1 MSEAPAQ
8 CCIKVKPRPSVR
20 PCVCPAPV
28 SAAPQ
33 GSGRCVSL
41 RVIWVKIT
49 VSSFLFF
56 SSLCEGR
63 SRGGGVG
70 VPPRLR
76 GAQSPAVAVRSAEL
90 PALATAWGG
99 RGRRTRGTRP
109 PSVVSAVRLPR
120 GDTHSKSRRGRD
132 FTAWLLAAGALQEP
146 RSPAGP
152 GLAARG
158 GGCPAVP
165 RQQLRRKFLAVRG
178 MQPLLLPPTLG
189 CVACV
194 LFCAPPLP
202 PLGNIHIIII
212 SIFFSVAAFTGIACP
227 TAGRGVRT
235 MQSGPS
241 LPGFPGMHFS
251 VAWPVKERVA
261 P

>member
-41 RVIWVKIT
+41 RVIWVEIT

-63 SRGGGVG
+63 SRGGEGVW

-76 GAQSPAVAVRSAEL
+76 GAQSPAVAVRSAEQ
-90 PALATAWGG
+90 PALATAGGGAGGG
-99 RGRRTRGTRP
+99 RGGRGSRRLSAPCACPGGTRT
-109 PSVVSAVRLPR
+109 AKAAAA
-120 GDTHSKSRRGRD
+120 GISRRGS
-132 FTAWLLAAGALQEP
+132 WLQELYREP

-165 RQQLRRKFLAVRG
+165 RQQLRRKFPAVRG

-194 LFCAPPLP
+194 LFCASPLP
-202 PLGNIHIIII
+202 PPPRNIHVIII
-212 SIFFSVAAFTGIACP
+212 SIFFQLLPLLALLVRQQVGELGLCSLVPVCQGPGDAFLCGLAC
-227 TAGRGVRT
+227 
-235 MQSGPS
+235 
-241 LPGFPGMHFS
+241 
-251 VAWPVKERVA
+251 
-261 P
+261 

>member
-1 MSEAPAQ
+1 M
-8 CCIKVKPRPSVR
+8 
-20 PCVCPAPV
+20 
-28 SAAPQ
+28 
-33 GSGRCVSL
+33 
-41 RVIWVKIT
+41 
-49 VSSFLFF
+49 
-56 SSLCEGR
+56 
-63 SRGGGVG
+63 
-70 VPPRLR
+70 R

-241 LPGFPGMHFS
+241 LPGPRGCISLWLGLLKKGLPHEVSRWKWRQYKAETMGTKLHFLF
-251 VAWPVKERVA
+251 VQTLPAK
-261 P
+261 